1 MRRVRSRAWSRTS
14 LPLTLTLALTPEPEP
29 GAQATM
35 VKDLKAYGYTDVQV
49 GKHYNDS
56 TY

>member
-1 MRRVRSRAWSRTS
+1 
-14 LPLTLTLALTPEPEP
+14 
-29 GAQATM
+29 M